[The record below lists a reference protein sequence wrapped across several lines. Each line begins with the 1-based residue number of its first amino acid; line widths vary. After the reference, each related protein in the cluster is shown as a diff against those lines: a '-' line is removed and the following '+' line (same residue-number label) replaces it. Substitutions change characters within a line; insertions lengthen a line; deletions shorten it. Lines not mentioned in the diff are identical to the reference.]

1 MAGDSEMQRDTRN
14 SLAQDWRH
22 ALLFGLSLALLA
34 LALVVLTTRFPT
46 YLNPQQATL
55 VSLLLYLL
63 IPAIAGYNF
72 CSQRGRE
79 GWESGWA
86 GLRVGLLASGVFL
99 FIAIVWL
106 TVTVVI
112 YDNSPPSGPPS
123 RGNFYSPG
131 LELFFAILELAILA
145 MLNFVGIVLS
155 AAGGRIGGALAILLA
170 KRLQQSPEQ
179 DV

>member
-1 MAGDSEMQRDTRN
+1 MQRDTRN
-14 SLAQDWRH
+14 PLAQDWRH

-34 LALVVLTTRFPT
+34 LALVVLTARFPT

-55 VSLLLYLL
+55 VGLPLYLL

-72 CSQRGRE
+72 CSQRRRE

-86 GLRVGLLASGVFL
+86 GFRVGLLASGVFL
-99 FIAIVWL
+99 FTAIVWL

-112 YDNSPPSGPPS
+112 NDNSPPSGPSS
-123 RGNFYSPG
+123 RSNIYSPG

-155 AAGGRIGGALAILLA
+155 VAGGRVGGALAILLA
-170 KRLQQSPEQ
+170 KRLQQSPEH